1 MPGVTLHSQALP
13 PPSIRRTQSITTLV
27 CLLNPEE
34 GSAIK
39 PGIF

>member
-1 MPGVTLHSQALP
+1 MPGVTLHSQAFP
-13 PPSIRRTQSITTLV
+13 PPSIGRTQLIKTLL